1 MKENL
6 PLILQLIISVG
17 LINVW
22 LFRFN
27 KVTEYRGGGAN
38 NMKEEFQAYGLP
50 IWLMYVVGF
59 LKIAIAIMLIV
70 SIWIKELLEY
80 NLWLLSVL
88 MFGAVLM
95 HLKVKDPIKKSY
107 PALSILFMIALIF
120 IDASVIK

>member
-1 MKENL
+1 
-6 PLILQLIISVG
+6 
-17 LINVW
+17 
-22 LFRFN
+22 
-27 KVTEYRGGGAN
+27 
-38 NMKEEFQAYGLP
+38 MKEEFQAYGLP

-107 PALSILFMIALIF
+107 PALSILFMIALILYLTM
-120 IDASVIK
+120 S

>member
-1 MKENL
+1 
-6 PLILQLIISVG
+6 
-17 LINVW
+17 
-22 LFRFN
+22 
-27 KVTEYRGGGAN
+27 
-38 NMKEEFQAYGLP
+38 MKEEFQAYGLP

-80 NLWLLSVL
+80 NLWVLSLL

-107 PALSILFMIALIF
+107 PALSILFMIALILYL
-120 IDASVIK
+120 SMSQ